1 MVSLHQECI
10 SYIKQRPPQSKYHNK
25 PYAYNWMH
33 CQSPPTS
40 KSHFTKSEAH
50 LLSWANQFNF
60 YSNCDFCSK
69 SLLNQDKFVPFLHS

>member
-25 PYAYNWMH
+25 PYAYNWTH

-40 KSHFTKSEAH
+40 KSHNSVVV
-50 LLSWANQFNF
+50 LLHQVRGPLTELGQPILIFI
-60 YSNCDFCSK
+60 
-69 SLLNQDKFVPFLHS
+69 QIVTFVRNHY